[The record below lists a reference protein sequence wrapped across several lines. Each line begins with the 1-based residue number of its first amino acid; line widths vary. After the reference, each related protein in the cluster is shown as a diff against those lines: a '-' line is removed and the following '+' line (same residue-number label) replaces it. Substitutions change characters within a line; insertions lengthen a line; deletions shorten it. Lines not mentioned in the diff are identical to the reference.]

1 MSTRRQVITIYRLLL
16 REAEKIPAYN
26 FRMFAG
32 RKIRDTF
39 RENKSINDF
48 AVIDQKLA
56 EAKQNLELVRRQVSK
71 LILILVTT
79 RKVSLKSM

>member
-1 MSTRRQVITIYRLLL
+1 
-16 REAEKIPAYN
+16 
-26 FRMFAG
+26 MFAG